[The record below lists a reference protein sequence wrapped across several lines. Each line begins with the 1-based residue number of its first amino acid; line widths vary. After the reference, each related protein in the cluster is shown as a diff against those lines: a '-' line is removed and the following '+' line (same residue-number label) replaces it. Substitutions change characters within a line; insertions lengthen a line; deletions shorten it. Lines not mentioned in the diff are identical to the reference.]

1 MGINTLCGNGIF
13 GVRHHVTSG
22 KKKTGTFVAM
32 KACTCAKNKRLWVG
46 GVGVVGVVVVVVVV
60 VVVDAAAAAAAA
72 TMEAEAEEE
81 EVDACTSTNK

>member
-1 MGINTLCGNGIF
+1 MGIDTLCGNDIF

-46 GVGVVGVVVVVVVV
+46 VVVVVVGV
-60 VVVDAAAAAAAA
+60 AAAAAAAEA
-72 TMEAEAEEE
+72 TREAEEE
-81 EVDACTSTNK
+81 EEEVVA